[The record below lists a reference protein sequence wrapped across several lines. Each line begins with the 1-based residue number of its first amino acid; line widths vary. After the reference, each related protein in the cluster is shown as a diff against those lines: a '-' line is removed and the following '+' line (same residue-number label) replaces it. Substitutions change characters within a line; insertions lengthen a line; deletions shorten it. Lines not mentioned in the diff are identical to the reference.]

1 MRKLIQFLLFLLLT
15 SCSTY
20 SDQEI
25 QDFDSKISSHI
36 KKNKLKLMKSSSGL
50 YYHLKKNGEGKFILY
65 TDSVSITYSG
75 YLLNGNRFDFQKALV
90 TFAVQDLITG
100 WKEVLLMCKKGNE
113 VQMIL
118 PPSIAYGDHKL
129 YNIPQNSILK
139 FDMKVWEVK

>member
-1 MRKLIQFLLFLLLT
+1 MSKLIQFLLFLLLT

-25 QDFDSKISSHI
+25 QDFDSKISSYI
-36 KKNKLKLMKSSSGL
+36 
-50 YYHLKKNGEGKFILY
+50 KKNGEGKFILY

-75 YLLNGNRFDFQKALV
+75 FLLNGKRIDFQKAPLN
-90 TFAVQDLITG
+90 FAVRDLIAG
-100 WKEVLLMCKKGNE
+100 WKEVLLMCKKGSE

-129 YNIPQNSILK
+129 DNIPQNSILK
-139 FDMKVWEVK
+139 FDMKVWDVK